1 MPGSA
6 GRWSR
11 EGIAMVGDLG
21 WRRNAWILF
30 FVLPSLLGMLAFV
43 IGPIIASGVLTFYEW
58 DLLTDPK
65 FIGFNNF
72 RRLAHDQLVHDAL
85 RHTLTFI
92 VGYVPSVMILALLLA
107 LALNAK
113 LRGIGLMRTAFFLP
127 VVSSWVAVAL
137 LWKWLFNP
145 RYGLVNYGLAQI
157 GTEGPKWLFDTEWA
171 MPAIIITSVWKD
183 LGFVMV
189 LFLAGLQAIPHDVFE
204 ASSLD
209 GAGKW
214 QQLKSITLPL
224 LAPTIFFVS
233 IISIINS
240 FQVFPQVWVMTEGG
254 PANSTTVIVERVV
267 KHAFSYG
274 EMGYAATISWV
285 LFALVFSVTVFQL
298 WLQKREMFNV

>member
-1 MPGSA
+1 MATMQGS
-6 GRWSR
+6 G
-11 EGIAMVGDLG
+11 MVGDTG
-21 WRRNAWILF
+21 WKRAGWIALF
-30 FVLPSLLGMLAFV
+30 VAPSMIGMLLFV
-43 IGPIIASGVLTFYEW
+43 IGPIIASAVLTFFEW
-58 DLLTDPK
+58 DLLTDPR
-65 FIGFNNF
+65 FIGLDNY
-72 RRLAHDQLVHDAL
+72 RRLIHDDEVWAAL

-92 VGYVPSVMILALLLA
+92 IGYVPSVMVLALLLA
-107 LALNAK
+107 IALNAK
-113 LRGIGLMRTAFFLP
+113 LKGLSALRTAFFLP

-137 LWKWLFNP
+137 LWSWLFNP
-145 RYGLVNYGLAQI
+145 RYGLINYGLGKI
-157 GTEGPKWLFDTEWA
+157 GIDGPQWLFDKDWA

-189 LFLAGLQAIPHDVFE
+189 LFLAGLQAIPGDVYE

-209 GAGKW
+209 GAGKVM
-214 QQLKSITLPL
+214 QLRTITLPL

-254 PANSTTVIVERVV
+254 PAGSTTVIVERVV

-285 LFALVFSVTVFQL
+285 LFALVFAVTVIQL
-298 WLQKREMFNV
+298 QVQRRSAFDV

>member
-1 MPGSA
+1 MATAASG
-6 GRWSR
+6 
-11 EGIAMVGDLG
+11 MVGDRG
-21 WRRNAWILF
+21 WKRAGWIALF
-30 FVLPSLLGMLAFV
+30 VAPSMIGMLLFV
-43 IGPIIASGVLTFYEW
+43 IGPIVASLVLTFFEW
-58 DLLTDPK
+58 DLLTDPR
-65 FIGFNNF
+65 FIGFDNY
-72 RRLAHDQLVHDAL
+72 RRLIHDDDVWAAL

-92 VGYVPSVMILALLLA
+92 IGYVPSVMVLALLLA
-107 LALNAK
+107 IALNAK
-113 LRGIGLMRTAFFLP
+113 LKGLSALRTAFFLP

-137 LWKWLFNP
+137 LWSWLFNP
-145 RYGLVNYGLAQI
+145 RYGLINYALDQI
-157 GTEGPKWLFDTEWA
+157 GIEGPKWLFDKDWA

-189 LFLAGLQAIPHDVFE
+189 LFLAGLQAIPGDVYE

-209 GAGKW
+209 GAGPLE
-214 QQLKSITLPL
+214 QLKSITLPL

-254 PANSTTVIVERVV
+254 PAGATTVIVERVV

-285 LFALVFSVTVFQL
+285 LFALVFAVTVVQL
-298 WLQKREMFNV
+298 QVQRRSAFDV

>member
-1 MPGSA
+1 MASA
-6 GRWSR
+6 YRSG
-11 EGIAMVGDLG
+11 MVGDTG
-21 WRRNAWILF
+21 WRRTGWVAL
-30 FVLPSLLGMLAFV
+30 FVLPSMIGMLLFV
-43 IGPIIASGVLTFYEW
+43 IGPIVASAVLTFFEW

-65 FIGFNNF
+65 FIGFDNY
-72 RRLAHDQLVHDAL
+72 RRLIHDDEVWAAL

-92 VGYVPSVMILALLLA
+92 VGYVPSVMVLALLLA
-107 LALNAK
+107 IALNSK
-113 LRGIGLMRTAFFLP
+113 LKGLSALRTAFFLP

-137 LWKWLFNP
+137 LWSWLFNP
-145 RYGLVNYGLAQI
+145 RYGLINYALGKI
-157 GTEGPKWLFDTEWA
+157 GIDGPQWLFDKDWA

-189 LFLAGLQAIPHDVFE
+189 LFLAGLQAIPGDVYE

-209 GAGKW
+209 GAGPLT
-214 QQLKSITLPL
+214 QLRTITLPL

-254 PANSTTVIVERVV
+254 PAGATTVIVERVV

-285 LFALVFSVTVFQL
+285 LFALVFAVTVIQL
-298 WLQKREMFNV
+298 QVQRRGAFDV